1 MIPGNYAAL
10 NDKFYCKTHYES
22 NYKKRGSYVFED
34 GDNPQTPDPS
44 ADAQP
49 NLGTTAEMSTTS
61 NGATVKEVAALTSPP
76 TTPTEPVAKSSSAPS
91 EKAVERSSSTTPTE
105 PVAINDDSTQGMVPS
120 PTVEKVSSPVIQVT
134 VDDDYDTVMKEQ
146 EKRTRA
152 SVSSKAREAAEKMG
166 LDVPPDPLEDLGG
179 EEKTEKVMERRLSV
193 VAQRSEKSKERAEA
207 AAKWLDKQ
215 IRKVKTWIGKFR

>member
-34 GDNPQTPDPS
+34 DESQAVPTQPKTES
-44 ADAQP
+44 ATQ
-49 NLGTTAEMSTTS
+49 
-61 NGATVKEVAALTSPP
+61 ATVATKPEEETKKEASVSSPP
-76 TTPTEPVAKSSSAPS
+76 TTPTESVPTSPPT
-91 EKAVERSSSTTPTE
+91 SSTETVAASPPATPTE
-105 PVAINDDSTQGMVPS
+105 PAVVTGDATQAIVPS
-120 PTVEKVSSPVIQVT
+120 PTVEKVSAPVIQVT

-215 IRKVKTWIGKFR
+215 IRKVTTN